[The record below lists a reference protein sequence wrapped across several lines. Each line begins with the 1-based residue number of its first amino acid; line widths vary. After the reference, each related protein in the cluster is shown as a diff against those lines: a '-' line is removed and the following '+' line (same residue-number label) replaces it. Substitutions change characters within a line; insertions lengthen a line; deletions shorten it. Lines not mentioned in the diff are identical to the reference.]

1 MVPLQGL
8 LNGLLD
14 TLLRLFLLAKVLL
27 VNEVGLSRLHVVK
40 NLGAVAL
47 PHLDLVSCGGGL
59 HLDKP
64 FCG

>member
-27 VNEVGLSRLHVVK
+27 VNEVGLTRLHVVQD
-40 NLGAVAL
+40 LGAVAL
-47 PHLDLVSCGGGL
+47 PHLDLASCGRGL
-59 HLDKP
+59 HLD
-64 FCG
+64 